1 MALKIQATATKILAL
16 LPYRI
21 HGSTMTSGR
30 ICGWNNQ
37 TKIKKKGNLHPL
49 LKFIGWQIASYRSML
64 SATRTYVDEYV
75 TRTLFFFFLI
85 SPKNQTKQKKNKKRI
100 RIHGRQNE
108 RSSSSAQTIMD
119 SLYCFWTVQ
128 RIYRSSPHLREA
140 DDFAGDVSRV
150 PGDRDFPHNVRQN
163 ANHADA

>member
-85 SPKNQTKQKKNKKRI
+85 SPKNQTKQKKQNKKNKNSRP
-100 RIHGRQNE
+100 
-108 RSSSSAQTIMD
+108 AKWTIVFISTD
-119 SLYCFWTVQ
+119 NNGLSLLFLDCATNLS
-128 RIYRSSPHLREA
+128 IESSPARSGWLCR
-140 DDFAGDVSRV
+140 RC
-150 PGDRDFPHNVRQN
+150 FPRARRPWFSTQCPSKR
-163 ANHADA
+163 

>member
-1 MALKIQATATKILAL
+1 MRMKQPNKNKEKRKLTSSAEIHWMADCVVSVDAERHQDVRR
-16 LPYRI
+16 RI
-21 HGSTMTSGR
+21 R
-30 ICGWNNQ
+30 DQ
-37 TKIKKKGNLHPL
+37 NL
-49 LKFIGWQIASYRSML
+49 I
-64 SATRTYVDEYV
+64 
-75 TRTLFFFFLI
+75 FFFLI